1 MMNKKAIAAFA
12 AGATLLAGFAMATPA
27 FAAENQD
34 AVKKETPAEALKKA
48 QKAVDD
54 NNQAIA
60 DAEAAQKAAEDAA
73 PGLDKKVADAKKDLG
88 DKFAT
93 YFNDV
98 QQGGT
103 ITRNTTKCEV
113 ADEAKVNAL
122 SNALAA
128 QKKNAE
134 DLAKAKQDLTT
145 AKAKVYDLAEAL
157 KKAQEAAGEADA
169 LEKSFHTKEYHI
181 ANVSRAKVKLD
192 STKADHADKMKTYSE
207 KFEAWQKADA
217 DLKMAT
223 ANFKAAQKAVS
234 DAEASG
240 LNNSNPTAYND
251 LLDAQKRA
259 EAELAAATTAEKKAA
274 DELAKAQGEAQ
285 KAARNYNDALK
296 AYKAAYN
303 AAIRDGVKLPADLPE
318 ITDPLVPT
326 TLPGVGGFV
335 PDGQPGKPGKPGQ
348 PGKPGKPEVEK
359 KKNDDKKLPK
369 TGVGVTLTAL
379 AATMLAG
386 MGAAVR
392 KARH

>member
-27 FAAENQD
+27 FAKDETKQP
-34 AVKKETPAEALKKA
+34 TPAEVLKTA

-54 NNQAIA
+54 NNKAIA
-60 DAEAAQKAAEDAA
+60 DAQAAVDAA
-73 PGLDKKVADAKKDLG
+73 TAKVDSLKKDVETAKTALAGDFGTYCDENGVKAGANVPADKLDLVNAYAGAVKKQKENNTALETAKK
-88 DKFAT
+88 
-93 YFNDV
+93 
-98 QQGGT
+98 
-103 ITRNTTKCEV
+103 E
-113 ADEAKVNAL
+113 
-122 SNALAA
+122 
-128 QKKNAE
+128 
-134 DLAKAKQDLTT
+134 LTD

-157 KKAQEAAGEADA
+157 KKAQAAADA
-169 LEKSFHTKEYHI
+169 ASDLEKSFHTKEYHI

-234 DAEASG
+234 DALASG

-251 LLDAQKRA
+251 LLDAQNRA
-259 EAELAAATTAEKKAA
+259 QAELDAATKAEKKAA
-274 DELAKAQGEAQ
+274 DELAKAQGEAE

-326 TLPGVGGFV
+326 TLPGVPGQ
-335 PDGQPGKPGKPGQ
+335 PGQPGKPGQPGQ

-359 KKNDDKKLPK
+359 KKNDGKKLPG

>member
-27 FAAENQD
+27 FAADD
-34 AVKKETPAEALKKA
+34 AAKKPTPAEVLKTA
-48 QKAVDD
+48 QKAVED
-54 NNQAIA
+54 NNKAIT
-60 DAEAAQKAAEDAA
+60 DAEAAIAAATKNIETDKASVKTAEEALTAA
-73 PGLDKKVADAKKDLG
+73 KVSEYFENGKLKDAKKSFDVTSEEGKKVLALQTAYNTL
-88 DKFAT
+88 AT
-93 YFNDV
+93 
-98 QQGGT
+98 
-103 ITRNTTKCEV
+103 
-113 ADEAKVNAL
+113 DEAAKT
-122 SNALAA
+122 
-128 QKKNAE
+128 KAE
-134 DLAKAKQDLTT
+134 GELTT
-145 AKAKVYDLAEAL
+145 AKAKVYDLDQAL
-157 KKAQEAAGEADA
+157 KKAQEAAGAAEA

-234 DAEASG
+234 DALASG

-251 LLDAQKRA
+251 LLDAQNRA
-259 EAELAAATTAEKKAA
+259 SAELDAATKAEKKAA
-274 DELAKAQGEAQ
+274 DELAKAQGEAE

-326 TLPGVGGFV
+326 TLPGV
-335 PDGQPGKPGKPGQ
+335 PGQPGKPGQPGQPGQ

-359 KKNDDKKLPK
+359 KKNDGKKLPG

>member
-27 FAAENQD
+27 FAAD
-34 AVKKETPAEALKKA
+34 APKKTPAQLLDDAQKAVEANNAAIEKA

-54 NNQAIA
+54 ANGKVEQ
-60 DAEAAQKAAEDAA
+60 
-73 PGLDKKVADAKKDLG
+73 LKKDVDDAKTKLG
-88 DKFAT
+88 ADYNTYCDDNGVKAGANVPADKLELVNT
-93 YFNDV
+93 YAGAVKKQKEN
-98 QQGGT
+98 
-103 ITRNTTKCEV
+103 NT
-113 ADEAKVNAL
+113 AL
-122 SNALAA
+122 ETA
-128 QKKNAE
+128 KKN
-134 DLAKAKQDLTT
+134 LTD
-145 AKAKVYDLAEAL
+145 AKAKVYDLDQAL

-234 DAEASG
+234 DALASG

-251 LLDAQKRA
+251 LLDAQNRA
-259 EAELAAATTAEKKAA
+259 SAELDAATKAEKKAA
-274 DELAKAQGEAQ
+274 DELAKAQGEAE

-326 TLPGVGGFV
+326 TLPGV
-335 PDGQPGKPGKPGQ
+335 PGQPGKPGQPGQPGQ

-359 KKNDDKKLPK
+359 KKNDGKKLPG

>member
-1 MMNKKAIAAFA
+1 MNKKAIAAFA

-27 FAAENQD
+27 FAKDEAKKPTPAEVLKTAQD
-34 AVKKETPAEALKKA
+34 AVDANNKA
-48 QKAVDD
+48 
-54 NNQAIA
+54 IT
-60 DAEAAQKAAEDAA
+60 DAEAAQKAAEDAET
-73 PGLDKKVADAKKDLG
+73 GLAQKVADAKKDLG
-88 DKFAT
+88 DTLFVK
-93 YFNDV
+93 YFNAA
-98 QQGGT
+98 QQGGA

-122 SNALAA
+122 STALKNQDENAT
-128 QKKNAE
+128 K
-134 DLAKAKQDLTT
+134 LAKAKQDLAT

-157 KKAQEAAGEADA
+157 KKAQEAAGAAEA

-223 ANFKAAQKAVS
+223 ANFKAAQKAVF
-234 DAEASG
+234 DADAAG
-240 LNNSNPTAYND
+240 LDHTNPTAYND
-251 LLDAQKRA
+251 LVDAQKRA
-259 EAELAAATTAEKKAA
+259 EAELDAATKAEKKAA
-274 DELAKAQGEAQ
+274 DELGKAKGEAE
-285 KAARNYNDALK
+285 KAALAYNQALE

-326 TLPGVGGFV
+326 TLPGV
-335 PDGQPGKPGKPGQ
+335 PGQPGKPGQPGQPGQ

-359 KKNDDKKLPK
+359 KKNDGKKLPG

>member
-27 FAAENQD
+27 FAADD
-34 AVKKETPAEALKKA
+34 AAKKPTPAEVLKTA
-48 QKAVDD
+48 QKAVED
-54 NNQAIA
+54 NNKAIT
-60 DAEAAQKAAEDAA
+60 DAEAAVKAAEKDIEADNASVKAA
-73 PGLDKKVADAKKDLG
+73 ETKLTADKVTEYFENGKLKDAKKNVDVTSDEGKNVLALKAAYEKLES
-88 DKFAT
+88 DKT
-93 YFNDV
+93 
-98 QQGGT
+98 
-103 ITRNTTKCEV
+103 
-113 ADEAKVNAL
+113 
-122 SNALAA
+122 
-128 QKKNAE
+128 
-134 DLAKAKQDLTT
+134 AKATAETKLTD

-192 STKADHADKMKTYSE
+192 ATKADHADKKKTYSE

-234 DAEASG
+234 DALASG

-251 LLDAQKRA
+251 LLDAQNRA
-259 EAELAAATTAEKKAA
+259 QAELDAATKAEKKAA
-274 DELAKAQGEAQ
+274 DELAKAQGEAE

-326 TLPGVGGFV
+326 TLPGV
-335 PDGQPGKPGKPGQ
+335 PGQPGKPGQPGQPGQ

>member
-48 QKAVDD
+48 QQAVDD
-54 NNQAIA
+54 NNKAIA
-60 DAEAAQKAAEDAA
+60 DAEAAVKAANEAA
-73 PGLDKKVADAKKDLG
+73 TGLDQKVADAKKDLG

-103 ITRNTTKCEV
+103 ITRNDTKCEV

-134 DLAKAKQDLTT
+134 DLAKAEKDLTA
-145 AKAKVYDLAEAL
+145 AKAKVYDLAETL
-157 KKAQEAAGEADA
+157 KKAQAAADA
-169 LEKSFHTKEYHI
+169 ASDLEKSFHTKEYHI
-181 ANVSRAKVKLD
+181 ARVSGAKSKLD
-192 STKADHADKMKTYSE
+192 SAAGNKADKLKTYDE
-207 KFEAWQKADA
+207 KFAALEKADA
-217 DLKMAT
+217 ALKMAT
-223 ANFKAAQKAVS
+223 ANFKAAHKAVS
-234 DAEASG
+234 DAEAAG
-240 LNNSNPTAYND
+240 LDLSDKTAYKALKDAENRAQAE
-251 LLDAQKRA
+251 LDAAQTAFDKA
-259 EAELAAATTAEKKAA
+259 NVEFGKAKLEAEKASLA
-274 DELAKAQGEAQ
+274 
-285 KAARNYNDALK
+285 YNNALE

-318 ITDPLVPT
+318 ITDPLAPT
-326 TLPGVGGFV
+326 TLPGVPGVVTPV
-335 PDGQPGKPGKPGQ
+335 PGQPGQPGQ

-359 KKNDDKKLPK
+359 KKNDGKKLPG

>member
-27 FAAENQD
+27 FAKDETKQP
-34 AVKKETPAEALKKA
+34 TPAEVLKTA

-54 NNQAIA
+54 NNKAIA
-60 DAEAAQKAAEDAA
+60 DAEAAQKAAEDAET
-73 PGLDKKVADAKKDLG
+73 GLAQKVADAKKDLG
-88 DKFAT
+88 DTLFAK
-93 YFNDV
+93 YFNAA
-98 QQGGT
+98 QQGGA

-122 SNALAA
+122 STALKNQDENAT
-128 QKKNAE
+128 K
-134 DLAKAKQDLTT
+134 LAKAKQDLAT

-157 KKAQEAAGEADA
+157 KKAQAAADA
-169 LEKSFHTKEYHI
+169 ASDLEKSFHTKEYHI
-181 ANVSRAKVKLD
+181 ARVSGAKTKLD
-192 STKADHADKMKTYSE
+192 ATKADHADKMKTYSE

-234 DAEASG
+234 DAEAAG
-240 LNNSNPTAYND
+240 LDLSDKTAYKALKD
-251 LLDAQKRA
+251 TEARAQ
-259 EAELAAATTAEKKAA
+259 AELDAATTAE
-274 DELAKAQGEAQ
+274 Q
-285 KAARNYNDALK
+285 KAARELEKAKGEAEKAAVAYNKALE

-303 AAIRDGVKLPADLPE
+303 AAIRDGVKLPADLPQ

-335 PDGQPGKPGKPGQ
+335 PDGQPGQPGQPGK

-359 KKNDDKKLPK
+359 K
-369 TGVGVTLTAL
+369 
-379 AATMLAG
+379 
-386 MGAAVR
+386 
-392 KARH
+392 

>member
-60 DAEAAQKAAEDAA
+60 DAEAAVKAANEAA
-73 PGLDKKVADAKKDLG
+73 TDLAKKVADAKKDLG
-88 DKFAT
+88 NDFGT
-93 YFNDV
+93 YFTENAGV
-98 QQGGT
+98 
-103 ITRNTTKCEV
+103 ITRNTTAAPTTIEG
-113 ADEAKVNAL
+113 KVSAL
-122 SNALAA
+122 NTALAA
-128 QKKNAE
+128 QKKNDEDKATAE
-134 DLAKAKQDLTT
+134 TKLTQ
-145 AKAKVYDLAEAL
+145 AKAKVYDLNKAL
-157 KKAQEAAGEADA
+157 EKAQEAAGAAEA

-207 KFEAWQKADA
+207 KFEAWQKADHA
-217 DLKMAT
+217 DKMKTYNEKFEAW
-223 ANFKAAQKAVS
+223 QKAVS
-234 DAEASG
+234 DALASG

-251 LLDAQKRA
+251 LLDAQNRA
-259 EAELAAATTAEKKAA
+259 QAELDAATTAEQKAA
-274 DELAKAQGEAQ
+274 RELEKAQGEAE

-303 AAIRDGVKLPADLPE
+303 AAIRDGVKLPADLPQ

-326 TLPGVGGFV
+326 TLPGVPGVVTPV
-335 PDGQPGKPGKPGQ
+335 PGQPGQ

-359 KKNDDKKLPK
+359 KNDGKKLPG